1 MLAKSNTN
9 KILKCLY
16 NTTIIYKK
24 QIKLNHEDQ
33 LKINKILND
42 KIENKIFFKKIQ
54 IIKKISWAQ
63 HR

>member
-42 KIENKIFFKKIQ
+42 KIENKIFF
-54 IIKKISWAQ
+54 
-63 HR
+63 

>member
-42 KIENKIFFKKIQ
+42 KIENKNFLKKIQ

>member
-42 KIENKIFFKKIQ
+42 KIENKNFKK
-54 IIKKISWAQ
+54 KFKL
-63 HR
+63 